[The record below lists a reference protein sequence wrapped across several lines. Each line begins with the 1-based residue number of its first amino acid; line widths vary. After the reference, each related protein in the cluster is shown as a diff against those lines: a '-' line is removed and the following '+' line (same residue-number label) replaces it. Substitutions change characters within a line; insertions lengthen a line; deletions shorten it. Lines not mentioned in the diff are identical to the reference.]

1 MNVSHFSLK
10 VGYDISETGVGPY
23 NHLEDKD
30 YIEVKAYYQWVP
42 FVLFLQA
49 IMFYIPHIIF
59 KYFEGGKIKLVIAGN
74 IEENLSILPS
84 VFIKIILAFSR
95 TSTMGFR

>member
-1 MNVSHFSLK
+1 MNVSQFSLK
-10 VGYDISETGVGPY
+10 VGFDISETGVGPY

-59 KYFEGGKIKLVIAGN
+59 KYFEGGKIKLVIAGKISKN
-74 IEENLSILPS
+74 MKKLPLTKSFTILIS
-84 VFIKIILAFSR
+84 SR